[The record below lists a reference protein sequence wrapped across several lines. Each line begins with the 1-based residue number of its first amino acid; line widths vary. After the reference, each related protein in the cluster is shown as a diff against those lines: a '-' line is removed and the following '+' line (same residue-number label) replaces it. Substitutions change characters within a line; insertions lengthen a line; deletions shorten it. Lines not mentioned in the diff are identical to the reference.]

1 MGKGQGPDSGP
12 GGRQALESH
21 PVSVPS
27 LEYIDLM
34 ETTQYMNE
42 EELRILAD
50 TYDSVYLHP
59 VWTRIVGRQTV
70 VAVLGFPVPMPIPSW
85 GGAAQWT
92 VLPSPSLPL

>member
-1 MGKGQGPDSGP
+1 MGKGQGPDSDP
-12 GGRQALESH
+12 GGRQALKSH

-42 EELRILAD
+42 GELRILAD

-59 VWTRIVGRQTV
+59 VWMRTGRTEGGGNPGISHPH
-70 VAVLGFPVPMPIPSW
+70 AHPILRRSN
-85 GGAAQWT
+85 
-92 VLPSPSLPL
+92 